1 VFGLCLVGVGLRWAS
16 NIGIVCGRRQLAA
29 AANDATAVIAAIV
42 GPVSLNLILEFTHP
56 LSESLA
62 MSS

>member
-1 VFGLCLVGVGLRWAS
+1 MFGLCLVGVGLRWVTY
-16 NIGIVCGRRQLAA
+16 IGVVCDRRQLA
-29 AANDATAVIAAIV
+29 AANDATAVIAVIV
-42 GPVSLNLILEFTHP
+42 GPVSLYFILEFTYP

>member
-1 VFGLCLVGVGLRWAS
+1 VFGLCLVGVGLRWVTY
-16 NIGIVCGRRQLAA
+16 IRVVCSRRQLAA
-29 AANDATAVIAAIV
+29 TNDATAVIAVSI
-42 GPVSLNLILEFTHP
+42 GPVSLNLILEFTYP